1 MTSTDSIC
9 QRISAERLVVRVTDR
24 VRALIAQGQ
33 SEVVVTVVPTLADTA
48 GIAVEGDLERPLQF
62 EQLGLVTY
70 DR

>member
-1 MTSTDSIC
+1 M
-9 QRISAERLVVRVTDR
+9 AHRLD
-24 VRALIAQGQ
+24 LPFDDD
-33 SEVVVTVVPTLADTA
+33 VVPSSGTISVSELSARLKELVERGFT